1 MASGWTYSPAPGFT
15 LPRVRRVRLTVNFQR
30 KLKLSRVE
38 RSGGLAGATGCG
50 VERVTEEVHIR
61 RVEPIEQIES
71 IGDEFQVP
79 RFAALE

>member
-15 LPRVRRVRLTVNFQR
+15 LPRVRLTVNFQR

-50 VERVTEEVHIR
+50 VERVTEGVHIR
-61 RVEPIEQIES
+61 HVEPVVQIES
-71 IGDEFQVP
+71 TGDEFQVP
-79 RFAALE
+79 LFAALE